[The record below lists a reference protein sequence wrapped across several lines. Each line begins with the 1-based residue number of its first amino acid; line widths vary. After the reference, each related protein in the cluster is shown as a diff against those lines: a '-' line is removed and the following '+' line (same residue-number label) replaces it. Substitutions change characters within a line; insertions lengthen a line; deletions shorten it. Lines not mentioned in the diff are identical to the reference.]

1 MFKLSL
7 EIIPKL
13 NFEDTYQFMLLDK
26 KNNSEGIQMVLLQDW
41 GSPIVLHVDKTRHLK
56 AFNQLQSY
64 FR

>member
-41 GSPIVLHVDKTRHLK
+41 GSPIVLHVDKRDTLK